1 MRVMNKRK
9 LLRLLD
15 TMQSMH
21 RVIAAADMQCMSG
34 YVEDCCQAAA
44 AIDET
49 VKKSISNMEKIAE
62 DEAISN
68 LLAAYRSNLSSLH
81 TCAASGM
88 LRASILSG
96 LDDILDQ
103 AASLITGLPDTFL
116 VVFMPYKAEMWDS
129 MESIWLACRE
139 DPACECRVMP
149 LPYYEY
155 DKARG
160 GWSQCYDGERF
171 PKEVPVTDY
180 RQYSLESACPDL
192 AYIHN
197 PYDDCNYVTSI
208 DPAYYSSELK
218 KYVGKLVYVPYY
230 VTSGFFS
237 QW

>member
-1 MRVMNKRK
+1 MRVMIKRK

-21 RVIAAADMQCMSG
+21 KIIAGADIHSAEG
-34 YVEDCCQAAA
+34 YVEDCRQA
-44 AIDET
+44 
-49 VKKSISNMEKIAE
+49 S
-62 DEAISN
+62 EAIEGAVTEHTSG
-68 LLAAYRSNLSSLH
+68 LEAMSALFAAYRSNLSSLH

-88 LRASILSG
+88 LRASVLSG
-96 LDDILDQ
+96 LDDILGQ

-160 GWSQCYDGERF
+160 GWRQCYDG
-171 PKEVPVTDY
+171 
-180 RQYSLESACPDL
+180 
-192 AYIHN
+192 
-197 PYDDCNYVTSI
+197 
-208 DPAYYSSELK
+208 
-218 KYVGKLVYVPYY
+218 
-230 VTSGFFS
+230 
-237 QW
+237 